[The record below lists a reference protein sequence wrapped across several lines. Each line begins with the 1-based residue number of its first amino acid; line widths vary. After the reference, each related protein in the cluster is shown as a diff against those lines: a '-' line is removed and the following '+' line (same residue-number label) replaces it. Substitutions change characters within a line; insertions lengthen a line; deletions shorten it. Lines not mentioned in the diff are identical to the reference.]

1 MAEILNFPP
10 LLAGELWNYPP
21 PLGNKFPSPARGGG

>member
-10 LLAGELWNYPP
+10 PLAGELWNYPP